1 MSGRVALD
9 SWAILNLL
17 EDGVNAVKVEAAVDS
32 GDAVMSWINLGEVA
46 YILTRRLNEDAASV
60 VVADVRAS
68 VDVQLPDA
76 PLVLAAAKIKAG
88 MTMAYADAF
97 AAATALRYDVPLMT
111 GDPELLVRPKRST
124 KIKPWRWVDLR

>member
-17 EDGVNAVKVEAAVDS
+17 DDGPNAATVEAAVDS
-32 GDAVMSWINLGEVA
+32 GDSVMSWINLGEVA
-46 YILTRRLNEDAASV
+46 YILTRRQSEDAADV
-60 VVADVRAS
+60 VVADVRSS

-88 MTMAYADAF
+88 MPMAYADAF

-111 GDPELLVRPKRST
+111 GDPELLVRPKKST
-124 KIKPWRWVDLR
+124 KIRAWRWVDLR